1 MANNEKDL
9 EVKLG
14 LDSKPME
21 TGLDRVTSKVSQ
33 ASTKM
38 ATSLDGA
45 TKSAEKLGKQLE
57 NAGNKTGMFSQFNRN
72 ALVTA
77 GIGVGTMAAKG
88 WAKDNLSTQDNAS
101 AQSILNAAG
110 IGGMAGMQIGGPW
123 GAVIGALGGA
133 AVGLTQAAE
142 NLKGA
147 TAEELR
153 NTGNAQHNSR
163 TATEYLK
170 DFDSKTARD
179 EFLQRMG
186 NKDISAS
193 ARVSELSK
201 AQAEAEDRA
210 ENARRRIEKFKNLN
224 GASATL
230 DPSIL
235 AGLTKD
241 HATAEA
247 EAKLYEKLQESIGK
261 ENKSA
266 KDGSGSRSDVA
277 GMATNDLTRVGL
289 GVNGLNSLNSV
300 QLKANELIQGQT
312 KILEKIEANTKGAK
326 AKWA

>member
-9 EVKLG
+9 EVKMG
-14 LDSKPME
+14 LDSTPME

-38 ATSLDGA
+38 AQSLEGA
-45 TKSAEKLGKQLE
+45 TKSAERLGKQLE
-57 NAGNKTGMFSQFNRN
+57 NAGNKSGMFSQFNKN
-72 ALVTA
+72 ALFTA
-77 GIGVGTMAAKG
+77 GIGVGTIAAKG

-101 AQSILNAAG
+101 AQSILNATG

-133 AVGLTQAAE
+133 AVGLQQAAE

-147 TAEELR
+147 TAEEIR
-153 NTGNAQHNSR
+153 NTGNAIHNSR
-163 TATEYLK
+163 TAAEYLK
-170 DFDSKTARD
+170 DFDAKTARD
-179 EFLQRMG
+179 DFLQRMG

-193 ARVSELSK
+193 ARVAELSVAK
-201 AQAEAEDRA
+201 AEAEERA
-210 ENARRRIEKFKNLN
+210 ERARNAIEKFKNIN

-235 AGLTKD
+235 SGLVKK

-266 KDGSGSRSDVA
+266 KDGIGSRSDVA

-289 GVNGLNSLNSV
+289 GVNGLGSLNSV
-300 QLKANELIQGQT
+300 QLKTNELISGQT
-312 KILEKIEANTKGAK
+312 KILEKIEANTKGAT